1 MTLCRKLPAA
11 SILLLLLG
19 CGGEPPAPAPAPA
32 PVSPAPA
39 APEPAVAAVTDPF
52 GYYFL
57 EEAAGLPDWSRGIDH
72 LHLSTFD
79 MKGDEMITVPL
90 YGFIRMKEDAG
101 GADFKLVDPRI
112 QGLHLTFTTQEIG
125 GVSFAFE
132 GDFQQPGEM
141 PAVVPQGV
149 ALKGTLRRLE
159 KGAPAG
165 ELNAS
170 FLYSAGD

>member
-1 MTLCRKLPAA
+1 MNLCRTLPAA

-19 CGGEPPAPAPAPA
+19 CGGEPPAPASAPAPA
-32 PVSPAPA
+32 PAPASAPAPA
-39 APEPAVAAVTDPF
+39 AAAVTDPF

-57 EEAAGLPDWSRGIDH
+57 SDDQALPDWSRGIDH

-79 MKGDEMITVPL
+79 MKGDEMIIVPL

-125 GVSFAFE
+125 GVSFSFE
-132 GDFQQPGEM
+132 GDFQQPGNM
-141 PAVVPQGV
+141 PEVVPQGV

>member
-1 MTLCRKLPAA
+1 MT
-11 SILLLLLG
+11 LLLLLG
-19 CGGEPPAPAPAPA
+19 CGAESSAPGPAPAP
-32 PVSPAPA
+32 SPPP
-39 APEPAVAAVTDPF
+39 APEPAAAAVTDPF

-57 EEAAGLPDWSRGIDH
+57 DEAAGLPDWARAIDH
-72 LHLSTFD
+72 LHLSTFN
-79 MKGDEMITVPL
+79 MKDGEEVTVPL

-101 GADFKLVDPRI
+101 GADAKLIEPRI
-112 QGLHLTFTTQEIG
+112 EGLHLTFTTEEIG

-132 GDFQQPGEM
+132 GDFQQPGIM
-141 PAVVPQGV
+141 PIVVPQGV